1 MPVLPHS
8 SHHPATHRHTTRQI
22 KRTRPGGR
30 RRSRLSLG
38 TGLFLFGLLCL
49 IVAGILGG
57 TASADHGQFALV
69 LLVLAGCAGLGG
81 LAVFLRGLTGSD

>member
-1 MPVLPHS
+1 MPVRPQF
-8 SHHPATHRHTTRQI
+8 SHPPATHRHTTRQI

-30 RRSRLSLG
+30 RRGRISVG
-38 TGLFLFGLLCL
+38 TGLFLFGLLCM

-57 TASADHGQFALV
+57 TASADNGQFALV

-81 LAVFLRGLTGSD
+81 LAVILWGLTGSD